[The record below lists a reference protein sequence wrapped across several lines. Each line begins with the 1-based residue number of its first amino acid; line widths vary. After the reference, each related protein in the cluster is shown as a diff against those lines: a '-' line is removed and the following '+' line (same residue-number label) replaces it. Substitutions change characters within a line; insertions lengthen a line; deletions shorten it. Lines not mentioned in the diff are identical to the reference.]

1 MSLRLITWL
10 LIKKKRKLDERYL
23 QQSLSWLLRSTKKEF
38 CSKYETTLKIYRE
51 EIVENILKKQ
61 KEAATKARMVQLR
74 NE

>member
-1 MSLRLITWL
+1 VSDILGL
-10 LIKKKRKLDERYL
+10 
-23 QQSLSWLLRSTKKEF
+23 TKNF
-38 CSKYETTLKIYRE
+38 RE

>member
-1 MSLRLITWL
+1 
-10 LIKKKRKLDERYL
+10 L